1 MKKFNYLYKISNLV
15 NGKYYIG
22 SKAEKINT
30 VWKVKTVAFC
40 D

>member
-1 MKKFNYLYKISNLV
+1 MSKPQNCGKETT